1 MAEMTKKMTVYD
13 AWMRCWDE
21 GRAEFDGCVLRVDGQ
36 DDDMIVVEKD
46 GEKKSFGYLPDLVAW
61 LDGKGY
67 FDDEVDAPLYVQ
79 NWAYDNAA
87 KLECSA
93 PGFQCLAIADM
104 AVGTIE
110 LYETMDDYQPGED
123 EYIIYRGEEN
133 GVAYYQDELRHDLDE
148 DNLKPGDDCLLTD
161 RQTFDTPEAFEAWQD
176 GTSWNDY
183 VYVHTPDG
191 WLEAHDVE
199 ADPDWWADGPV
210 EMDLCHTADRSTVI
224 QYAAGFD
231 SMREVMQDIVDG
243 WEDAYRSWL
252 LDEEDEA

>member
-1 MAEMTKKMTVYD
+1 MAEMMKKREIYD
-13 AWMRCWDE
+13 AWQICWDE
-21 GRAEFDGCVLRVDGQ
+21 GRAEFDGYSLTFDDERV
-36 DDDMIVVEKD
+36 VVEKD
-46 GEKKSFGYLPDLVAW
+46 GEEKSFGYFPDLVAW
-61 LDGKGY
+61 LDEEGC
-67 FDDEVDAPLYVQ
+67 FADETDAPLYVQ

-93 PGFQCLAIADM
+93 PGFHCYAIADM
-104 AVGTIE
+104 AAGTIE
-110 LYETMDDYQPGED
+110 LYETMDDYHPGED
-123 EYIIYRGEEN
+123 EYIIYQGEEN
-133 GVAYYQDELRHDLDE
+133 GVTYYQDELRHDLYE
-148 DNLKPGDDCLLTD
+148 DNLEPGDECLLTD
-161 RQTFDTPEAFEAWQD
+161 RQAFDTPEDFEAWQD

-191 WLEAHDVE
+191 WLEAHDAE

-210 EMDLCHTADRSTVI
+210 EMDVCYTADRSTVL

-252 LDEEDEA
+252 TDEEDEDDE

>member
-1 MAEMTKKMTVYD
+1 MAEMMKKREIYD

-21 GRAEFDGCVLRVDGQ
+21 GRAELDGCVLRVDGQ
-36 DDDMIVVEKD
+36 NDDMIVVEKD
-46 GEKKSFGYLPDLVAW
+46 GEEKSFGYLPDIVAW

-67 FDDEVDAPLYVQ
+67 FDDETDAPLYVQ
-79 NWAYDNAA
+79 NWAYGNAA
-87 KLECSA
+87 RLECSA
-93 PGFQCLAIADM
+93 PGFRCFVIADM
-104 AVGTIE
+104 AVETIE
-110 LYETMDDYQPGED
+110 LYETMDDYQPSGD
-123 EYIIYRGEEN
+123 EYIIYQSDEG
-133 GVAYYQDELRHDLDE
+133 GMTYYQDELRHDLYK
-148 DNLKPGDDCLLTD
+148 DNLEPGDECLLTD
-161 RQTFDTPEAFEAWQD
+161 RMSFASSEDFEAWQD

-191 WLEAHDVE
+191 WDEAHDVE

-210 EMDLCHTADRSTVI
+210 EMDLCYTADRSTVI

-252 LDEEDEA
+252 IEDEE